1 MTPKYKQLYDKY
13 PNLSNNEQID
23 LCQYLL
29 DTEQHFFSTEIMQRC
44 IYFLEEGLCY
54 YVPVEEVAH
63 TVTTEGKEVL

>member
-1 MTPKYKQLYDKY
+1 MTPKYKELYDKY
-13 PNLSNNEQID
+13 PNLSNKQQIY

-44 IYFLEEGLCY
+44 VYFLEEGLCY

>member
-1 MTPKYKQLYDKY
+1 MTPKYKELYDKY
-13 PNLSNNEQID
+13 PHLSNKQQID

-29 DTEQHFFSTEIMQRC
+29 DTEPHFFSTEIMQRC
-44 IYFLEEGLCY
+44 IYCLEEGLCY